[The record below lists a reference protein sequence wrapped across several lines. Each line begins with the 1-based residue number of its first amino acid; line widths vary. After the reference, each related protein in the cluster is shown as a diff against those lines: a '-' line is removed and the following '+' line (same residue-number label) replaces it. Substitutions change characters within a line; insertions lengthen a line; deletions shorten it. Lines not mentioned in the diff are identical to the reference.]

1 MDRFPD
7 YEVFRRYLLVGIAA
21 NCENSSESD
30 KILVNERDSERH
42 KADVSDS
49 EVHKDDK
56 VSEVRLV
63 GEIDEEQDDVSEA
76 DYDEIC
82 EVGDADE

>member
-1 MDRFPD
+1 MRH
-7 YEVFRRYLLVGIAA
+7 
-21 NCENSSESD
+21 
-30 KILVNERDSERH
+30 SERH
-42 KADVSDS
+42 KAAVSDS

-63 GEIDEEQDDVSEA
+63 GEIDDEQDDVSEV

-82 EVGDADE
+82 EVGDADEWRRAGWGLWSLSSWLVMIDDWWAG